1 MTYYVVRFL
10 ILVVGF
16 LVIAILF
23 NEETDSSE
31 YQQEPND
38 MLSFLK
44 QQKTKQ

>member
-1 MTYYVVRFL
+1 MTYYIALF
-10 ILVVGF
+10 IFLVVGF